1 MRGIEAKAVIVVR
14 EGGQDAAFGRRAAA
28 AVRDHPRKLGAQGAE
43 PMQLGLHRYQ
53 LVAGDPMRRLAGR
66 LIGARGKIEQ
76 PTDRIERKAEF
87 PGMADEIQ
95 TLPFRRAVHPMSARG
110 AHGPG

>member
-43 PMQLGLHRYQ
+43 PVQLGLHRRK
-53 LVAGDPMRRLAGR
+53 LIAGDSMRRLAGW
-66 LIGARGKIEQ
+66 LIAACGEIE
-76 PTDRIERKAEF
+76 
-87 PGMADEIQ
+87 
-95 TLPFRRAVHPMSARG
+95 
-110 AHGPG
+110 